1 MNCVG
6 RMNFQPRHWLAVSV
20 LIGTLG
26 LIAGCA
32 SDPADPHIKF
42 AELVNQDLATAYQ
55 PAHNGISNWDETW
68 QLGRQSVDVAWV
80 APDTHERLPLIIYLP
95 GLGESAT
102 AGEEW
107 RNTWAQAGY
116 AVLSIQGQIYGPA
129 LYATSQAQAGVFRE
143 LAADRYS
150 SAALH
155 DRLATL
161 QKVLTEVRA
170 RAAKGDAQLAS
181 IDWSQV
187 VVAGFDLGAQ
197 TAAAVAGAG
206 EAGVA
211 SGVDIQPKALLLLS
225 PYVEVGARPEVF
237 ARITSPVLTITSPDD
252 DDPFNW
258 VSSNQQRELLGESVT
273 VAGSYRLKLA
283 RSTYKTLSG
292 SDLVPIPPDKKG
304 TSKPPGDEHTPGG
317 KSHAK
322 GKSTHSAGSAYSPV
336 GAEPA
341 PDPKQ
346 VAAILAISHAFFDSR
361 VRHNPVANEWLQKA
375 APGWLGHAGQ
385 LQQ

>member
-1 MNCVG
+1 
-6 RMNFQPRHWLAVSV
+6 MNFVGHMILQPRHWLAASV

-55 PAHNGISNWDETW
+55 PARNDISNWNETW
-68 QLGRQSVDVAWV
+68 QLGRQSVDVAWL

-107 RNTWAQAGY
+107 RNAWAQAGY
-116 AVLSIQGQIYGPA
+116 AVLSIQGQYYGPA
-129 LYATSQAQAGVFRE
+129 LYSTSQAQAGVFRE

-150 SAALH
+150 GPALR

-181 IDWSQV
+181 IDWNQV

-225 PYVEVGARPEVF
+225 PYVDVGARPEVF

-252 DDPFNW
+252 EDPFNW
-258 VSSNQQRELLGESVT
+258 VSSYQQRELLGESVT

-292 SDLVPIPPDKKG
+292 SDLVPIPPDRKG
-304 TSKPPGDEHTPGG
+304 ISKPPGDEHTPGG

-322 GKSTHSAGSAYSPV
+322 GKSARSASSSHSPV
-336 GAEPA
+336 GAEPV

-346 VAAILAISHAFFDSR
+346 VAAIQVISQAFFDSR
-361 VRHNPVANEWLQKA
+361 VRHNPVASEWLQKA
-375 APGWLGHAGQ
+375 APGWLGRAGQ
-385 LQQ
+385 LQ